1 MEEPAVRLLRQTACA
16 VGKSVALF
24 TALGIVL
31 LWITGTAGAQPAAGT
46 QNEAQKQLS
55 DLTTSLANGTVATVD
70 ILPLPDGMETRA
82 SVSPEKMDQWWQCRI
97 TISKVTEWGGRD
109 AIVEVMR
116 STTVAPIPRMP
127 DLRSAVIFSDS
138 MATRSERCILGDTSA
153 ATLVN
158 LAEQKEAL
166 GVRQCRSKERYL
178 VGSKTGF
185 RLSCDDSD
193 LL

>member
-24 TALGIVL
+24 AALGIVL

-70 ILPLPDGMETRA
+70 ILHLPDGMETRA
-82 SVSPEKMDQWWQCRI
+82 SVSPEKMDKWWQYRI

-138 MATRSERCILGDTSA
+138 HGNKIG
-153 ATLVN
+153 TLYFGRYFGSYIGQFGG
-158 LAEQKEAL
+158 AEGSIGGTPVSFKGAL
-166 GVRQCRSKERYL
+166 SSWLKDMIPSKLR
-178 VGSKTGF
+178 
-185 RLSCDDSD
+185 
-193 LL
+193 